1 MAAANENQGLKIAVA
16 AFVTLTVVLAVTT
29 YFGFSQSAENAA
41 KLEEANSA
49 KSKADQTAQQAVRN
63 LEEIQRQAGYPNI
76 QDFAA
81 LKTAITKDQD
91 ELKQQL
97 TGLSQQV
104 GQMLQQYRAG
114 GGDEQKVEQLGQ
126 AVNQTISQII
136 SEPNWTFK
144 STQARMHELV
154 NNMSQLNT
162 ALSIDNADLH
172 AALNSVDRVNAQQLQ
187 VQAEAAQTA
196 QTDLQQEHANHEAE
210 RMRLIEQ
217 VGELQTLTQQQQ
229 NEIEQLNLTL
239 AESRD
244 VFGKER
250 EQLLANLRALRRT
263 VEAEED
269 VMDVPDGRIVYVDY
283 DRNEVRTTIGRR
295 QGARERL
302 VLSVFDRDSPG
313 LPTDRPK
320 GKIELIRVN
329 DSQSIARI
337 VETKTPSNPIRNNDL
352 VYSAAWS
359 PNQPQRF
366 ALVGKMDV
374 DRDGRDDRED
384 LKRLIRQAGG
394 VIDYDLPPPEIGP
407 ETGEISGLTTFYVLD
422 NREPLRPPT
431 GRASDFPGTET
442 QEWLAKRSA
451 ALQKAQDNGVRPI
464 NIGRLL
470 AYLGYTYGQE
480 VPGQVEAINREAS
493 SALLNRQNQPP
504 AEIPSDDESEDADFL
519 TSPPGG
525 F

>member
-41 KLEEANSA
+41 KLAEATSA
-49 KSKADQTAQQAVRN
+49 KSTADSTARQAVSN
-63 LEEIQRQAGYPNI
+63 IEELQRQAGYAPSL
-76 QDFAA
+76 DFAA

-97 TGLSQQV
+97 TGLQQQV
-104 GQMLQQYRAG
+104 GQTLQQYRAG
-114 GGDEQKVEQLGQ
+114 GGDDQKVDQLSQ

-144 STQARMHELV
+144 STQGRMNELV
-154 NNMSQLNT
+154 SNMTQLTT

-172 AALNSVDRVNAQQLQ
+172 TSLNSVDRVNAQQLQ
-187 VQAEAAQTA
+187 VQAEAAQA
-196 QTDLQQEHANHEAE
+196 AKSDLEEEHTNHEAE
-210 RMRLIEQ
+210 RARLVQQ
-217 VGELQTLTQQQQ
+217 VGELQTLAQQQQ
-229 NEIEQLNLTL
+229 NEIDRLETSL
-239 AESRD
+239 AQNRD
-244 VFGKER
+244 EFGKQR
-250 EQLLANLRALRRT
+250 DLLLANLRELRRS

-283 DRNEVRTTIGRR
+283 DRNEVRATIGRR
-295 QGARERL
+295 QGGRERL

-320 GKIELIRVN
+320 GRVELIRVN
-329 DSQSIARI
+329 DTQSIARI
-337 VETKTPSNPIRNNDL
+337 VETKTPSNPIRNGDL
-352 VYSAAWS
+352 LYSAAWS

-366 ALVGKMDV
+366 ALVGKMDI
-374 DRDGRDDRED
+374 DQDGRDDRED
-384 LKRLIRQAGG
+384 LKRLIQQAGG
-394 VIDYDLPPPEIGP
+394 TIDYDLPPPEVGQ
-407 ETGEISGLTTFYVLD
+407 ESGEISGLTTFYVLD

-431 GRASDFPGTET
+431 NRSGDFPSTET
-442 QEWLAKRSA
+442 QDWLAKKSA
-451 ALQKAQDNGVRPI
+451 ALEKAQENGVRPI

-470 AYLGYTYGQE
+470 AYLGYSYGQA
-480 VPGQVEAINREAS
+480 VTGRAEAINREAADS
-493 SALLNRQNQPP
+493 LLNRRNEPDATVPQNGDV
-504 AEIPSDDESEDADFL
+504 EIL
-519 TSPPGG
+519 TAPPGG